1 MDKSNRRLQIKNI
14 ERENYP
20 LTMGVSMDFGEL
32 IGKARNV
39 YNEALEL
46 YERGDFI
53 DAAEMALFAI

>member
-20 LTMGVSMDFGEL
+20 LTMGVSMDFEEL

-39 YNEALEL
+39 YDDALEL
-46 YERGDFI
+46 YERGGFI